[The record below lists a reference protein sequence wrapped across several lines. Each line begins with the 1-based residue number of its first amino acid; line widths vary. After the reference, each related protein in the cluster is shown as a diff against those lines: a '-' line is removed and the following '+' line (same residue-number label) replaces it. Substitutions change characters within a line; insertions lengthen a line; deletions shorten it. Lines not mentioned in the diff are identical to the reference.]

1 MFRRS
6 PASLMAIAGLIAL
19 GASVMPHNGT
29 IAPPPR
35 LRPRHDCARVSPA
48 ARYRFRPTV
57 KSGYPK
63 PRKSEP
69 AKWQSVPR
77 TRRGSSEQDMV

>member
-35 LRPRHDCARVSPA
+35 LRP
-48 ARYRFRPTV
+48 
-57 KSGYPK
+57 
-63 PRKSEP
+63 SEP
-69 AKWQSVPR
+69 GGPLPLPPDSKERLSKAEEKRARKMAKR
-77 TRRGSSEQDMV
+77 AAHEARFK